1 MVSWSKQI
9 PKGRA
14 GPSSYGRTP
23 ADAANVIAHALK
35 PHGGILFY
43 RAFVYDHHLDWRN
56 PKNDRAR
63 AAYDVFHPLDG
74 KFDDNVIIQI
84 KYGPIDFQARE
95 PVSPLFG
102 GLEKTNEGI
111 ELQITQEYTGQQ
123 RHLCFLPPMW
133 KEILDFDLARKRRQN
148 SGQGSGC
155 RQSISSTCRRI
166 CWRGQCWYG
175 RELARAPAGDGQ
187 SCMDSGDWHGILI

>member
-1 MVSWSKQI
+1 MVA
-9 PKGRA
+9 R
-14 GPSSYGRTP
+14 
-23 ADAANVIAHALK
+23 ALK

-63 AAYDVFHPLDG
+63 AAYDIFHPLDG

-102 GLEKTNEGI
+102 GLEKTDQASNCKSLRSTPASSGI
-111 ELQITQEYTGQQ
+111 CAFFRRCG
-123 RHLCFLPPMW
+123 
-133 KEILDFDLARKRRQN
+133 RK
-148 SGQGSGC
+148 SWI
-155 RQSISSTCRRI
+155 SIF
-166 CWRGQCWYG
+166 
-175 RELARAPAGDGQ
+175 A
-187 SCMDSGDWHGILI
+187 